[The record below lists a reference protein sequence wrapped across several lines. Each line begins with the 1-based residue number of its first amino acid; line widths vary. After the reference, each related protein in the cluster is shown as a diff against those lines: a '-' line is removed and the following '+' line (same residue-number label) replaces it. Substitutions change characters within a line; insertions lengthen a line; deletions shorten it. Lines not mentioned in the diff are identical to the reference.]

1 MKTLQIQQYGGEE
14 QLQMVEIPKPKAGKG
29 QVVVRIVATTF
40 NPFDF
45 KLASGAMKQM
55 APLQFPFV
63 PGVDFSGVV
72 DAVGEGVMEL
82 RAGDEVFGDPGMGGT
97 YAEYIAVSAGQVA
110 LKPKKLSHIEAAS
123 LALAAQ
129 TAIQMV
135 DRANLQKG
143 QTVLIQGAS
152 GAVGSIAVQIAQHR
166 GARVIATGTRESAQR
181 LKQYGADVVVDYK
194 TQRFEDHARN
204 VDAVLDA
211 VGGEV
216 LERSFAVLKPGGVLV
231 AITQP
236 PSEDLAKKHE
246 VKASMLVTQSSS
258 ECLRRIAELADA
270 GHIKPFIGKVYPLSE
285 VRNAWQEARAGRV
298 EGKIVLQVAAD
309 TTRAAAASEQR

>member
-1 MKTLQIQQYGGEE
+1 MKAIQIQQYGGEE
-14 QLQMVEIPKPKAGKG
+14 QLQMVEVPKPKAGKD
-29 QVVVRIVATTF
+29 QVVVRIAATTF

-72 DAVGEGVMEL
+72 DAVGEGVSEF

-97 YAEYIAVSAGQVA
+97 YAEFIAVGAGQTA
-110 LKPKKLSHIEAAS
+110 LKPKKLNHIEAAS
-123 LALAAQ
+123 LAMVAQ
-129 TAIQMV
+129 TAMQMV

-152 GAVGSIAVQIAQHR
+152 GAVGSVAVQIAHHL
-166 GARVIATGTRESAQR
+166 GAKVIATSTAGSAQR

-194 TQRFEDHARN
+194 TQRFEDHAKN

-216 LERSFAVLKPGGVLV
+216 QERSFDVLKPGGVLV

-236 PSEDLAKKHE
+236 PSEELAKKHQ
-246 VKASMLVTQSSS
+246 VKASMVVTRSSS
-258 ECLRRIAELADA
+258 ECLRRVAELADA
-270 GHIKPFIGKVYPLSE
+270 RHIQPFIGKVYPLSE
-285 VRNAWQEARAGRV
+285 VRTAWQEARTGRV

-309 TTRAAAASEQR
+309 MRRSAGASE